1 MRDLGKLL
9 LVLTLAVPGACTR
22 DVRDTETPVRA
33 VAGND
38 QGPPG
43 SPAPSITNEP
53 TVPGVPNASE
63 GAATPAG
70 LNPTTAFV
78 GTSSLSQP
86 TVGPGAA
93 GNGGALGTG
102 GSGFGGANFGGNAG
116 GGMGSGNR
124 GIGR

>member
-1 MRDLGKLL
+1 MRDLGKVL
-9 LVLTLAVPGACTR
+9 LVLTLGVPGACTR

-33 VAGND
+33 IAGNE
-38 QGPPG
+38 QGPP
-43 SPAPSITNEP
+43 SAPAPAITNEP

-63 GAATPAG
+63 GSAAPG
-70 LNPTTAFV
+70 LNPTTAVV
-78 GTSSLSQP
+78 GASALGQP

-93 GNGGALGTG
+93 GRGGALGSG

-124 GIGR
+124 GIG